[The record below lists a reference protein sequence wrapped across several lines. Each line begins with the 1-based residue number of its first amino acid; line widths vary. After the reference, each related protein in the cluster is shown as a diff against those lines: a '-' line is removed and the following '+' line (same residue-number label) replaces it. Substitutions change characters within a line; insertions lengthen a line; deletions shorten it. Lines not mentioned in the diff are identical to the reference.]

1 MFSAF
6 LRRSLLAMMTLCL
19 LSFIGYA
26 ILLKDPLNAQF
37 GGDHFYS
44 GYFLYVKSLLHGD
57 LGLSYQ
63 DGEPLTRTIL
73 AVLPPTL
80 ELCFTAMLLAVL
92 FGIPLGF
99 LGALP
104 EKLWLSGLVR
114 GIYSM
119 GFAIPIFWLA
129 PILLYLSATYG
140 WEIASIGQYNLLY
153 YIPIRSGFPLIDMWF
168 VDVPYRLKIIQNV
181 LQHLVLATLVLSILP
196 MMEIT
201 RFIQQRTQYLLTQ
214 NYIKV
219 ALARESSKCQVL
231 VQYLLGHSLPQLLPQ
246 FPRLFILL
254 MTQCMLIEGVFAW
267 PGIGHWLIDM
277 VRQQDYNSLSA
288 GIMVIGL
295 CILLVNIFTRILMF
309 LLDPFNKKGWYVK

>member
-6 LRRSLLAMMTLCL
+6 LRRSLLTMMTLCL
-19 LSFIGYA
+19 LSLIGYA

-37 GGDHFYS
+37 DSHHFYE
-44 GYFLYVKSLLHGD
+44 GYFFYLKGLLHGD
-57 LGLSYQ
+57 LGMSYQ

-80 ELCFTAMLLAVL
+80 ELCFTAMLLAIL

-99 LGALP
+99 IGALP
-104 EKLWLSGLVR
+104 DKPWLGRLIR
-114 GIYSM
+114 GIYLV
-119 GFAIPIFWLA
+119 GVAIPIFWLA
-129 PILLYLSATYG
+129 PILLYLSATHS
-140 WEIASIGQYNLLY
+140 WEISSIGQYNLLY
-153 YIPIRSGFPLIDMWF
+153 DIPIRSGFPLVDMWF
-168 VDVPYRLKIIQNV
+168 VNVPYRLKIIQNV

-219 ALARESSKCQVL
+219 VLARESSKCQLL
-231 VQYLLGHSLPQLLPQ
+231 VRHILRNSLPQLLPQ

-254 MTQCMLIEGVFAW
+254 MTQCMLVEGAFAW

-295 CILLVNIFTRILMF
+295 CILLVNIFTRVLMF